1 MLKEVKNKLKNP
13 ANWVA
18 TAIMVGVLVALGVIA
33 WVSGMVKRLKRKVA

>member
-18 TAIMVGVLVALGVIA
+18 TAIMVAVLLTFGVIA
-33 WVSGMVKRLKRKVA
+33 KLGELIRRLKAKV